1 MMKNREIPK
10 GLRDLLPDEVKI
22 KRNIESQAAGLF
34 MRYGYEEVITPAF
47 EYLEVIEAGAGSNI
61 RQELFMFMDREG
73 GILSLRPE
81 MTVSIAR
88 LAATHLQDEPL
99 PLRLYYMGNVFRHVQ
114 PQKAQYREFWQAGI
128 ELLGAQGPIA
138 DAEVITIAARTL
150 AAIGLLDFKI
160 SLNHIG
166 IFNSILND
174 SNMNPQDQTRVR
186 QLVERKDLVA
196 LSQVLD
202 SLPVNERL
210 KETIASLPV
219 LHGGLEII
227 DKIPYLEK
235 SPKASEAV
243 NELLKIYEALNTF
256 GVIEHIVLDM
266 GVLRGL
272 DYYTGIVFEGYSPDL
287 GYGLLGGGRYD
298 NLLGQFGFP
307 CPATGFALGLERTAL
322 VLKDTV
328 DGPTRY
334 LVGGTRLEAMVEK
347 CDELR
352 TAGFIV
358 ELDTKMSGR
367 DELQKLCARKANTTL
382 IYID

>member
-1 MMKNREIPK
+1 MRNREIPK

-22 KRNIESQAAGLF
+22 KRNIENQAASLF
-34 MRYGYEEVITPAF
+34 TGYGYEEVITPAF
-47 EYLEVIEAGAGSNI
+47 EYLEVIESGAGSNI
-61 RQELFMFMDREG
+61 REELFMFMDREG
-73 GILSLRPE
+73 GILTLRPE

-88 LAATHLQDEPL
+88 LAATHMQDEAL

-114 PQKAQYREFWQAGI
+114 PQKARYREFWQAGI
-128 ELLGAQGPIA
+128 ELLGTKGPWA
-138 DAEVITIAARTL
+138 DAEIITIAAKTL
-150 AAIGLLDFKI
+150 STIGLSDFKI

-166 IFNSILND
+166 IFNSILEE
-174 SNMNPQDQTRVR
+174 SNMNHQDMALIR
-186 QLVERKDLVA
+186 QLVESKDLVE
-196 LSQVLD
+196 LSQVLE
-202 SLPVNERL
+202 SLPINERL

-219 LHGGLEII
+219 LHGGLETIG
-227 DKIPYLEK
+227 KIPYLED
-235 SPKASEAV
+235 SPKAREAV
-243 NELLKIYEALNTF
+243 SELLKIYEALNTF

-322 VLKDTV
+322 VLKDKIEE
-328 DGPTRY
+328 PRRY
-334 LVGGTRLEAMVEK
+334 LVGGTDLQAMVNK

-352 TAGFIV
+352 SSGFIA
-358 ELDTKMSGR
+358 EMDTELRGRGELLKICEKKLDTN
-367 DELQKLCARKANTTL
+367 LV
-382 IYID
+382 YID

>member
-22 KRNIESQAAGLF
+22 KRNIENQAAGLF
-34 MRYGYEEVITPAF
+34 ARYGYQEVITPAF
-47 EYLEVIEAGAGSNI
+47 EYLEVIEAGAGSDI

-88 LAATHLQDEPL
+88 LAATHMQEEPL
-99 PLRLYYMGNVFRHVQ
+99 PLRFYYMGNVFRHVQ
-114 PQKAQYREFWQAGI
+114 PQKARYREFWQAGI
-128 ELLGAQGPIA
+128 ELLGARGPYA
-138 DAEVITIAARTL
+138 DAEVIAIAVRTL
-150 AAIGLLDFKI
+150 DSIGLTDFKI

-166 IFNSILND
+166 IFNNILAD
-174 SNMNPQDQTRVR
+174 CQMDHKDQMLVR
-186 QLVERKDLVA
+186 QLVERKDLVE

-202 SLPVNERL
+202 SLAIDDQM
-210 KETIASLPV
+210 KESIASLPV

-227 DKIPYLEK
+227 DKIPYLDR
-235 SPKASEAV
+235 SSQAVEAV
-243 NELLKIYEALNTF
+243 SELLKIYEALESF
-256 GVIEHIVLDM
+256 GVTRHIVLDM

-307 CPATGFALGLERTAL
+307 CPATGFALGLERAAL
-322 VLKDTV
+322 VLKDRS
-328 DGPTRY
+328 DGPQRY
-334 LVGGTRLEAMVEK
+334 LVGGADLELIIKK

-352 TAGFIV
+352 EAGFIV
-358 ELDTKMSGR
+358 EMDTMMSTPG
-367 DELQKLCARKANTTL
+367 ELRELCARKANTAL
-382 IYID
+382 VYVE

>member
-1 MMKNREIPK
+1 MRNREIPK

-22 KRNIESQAAGLF
+22 KRNIENQAASLF
-34 MRYGYEEVITPAF
+34 TGYGYEEVITPAF
-47 EYLEVIEAGAGSNI
+47 EYLEVIESGAGSNI
-61 RQELFMFMDREG
+61 REELFMFMDREG
-73 GILSLRPE
+73 GILTLRPE

-88 LAATHLQDEPL
+88 LAATHMQDEAL

-114 PQKAQYREFWQAGI
+114 PQKARYREFWQAGI
-128 ELLGAQGPIA
+128 ELLGTKGPWA
-138 DAEVITIAARTL
+138 DAEIITIAAKTL
-150 AAIGLLDFKI
+150 STIGLSDFKI

-166 IFNSILND
+166 IFNSILEE
-174 SNMNPQDQTRVR
+174 SNMNHQDMALIR
-186 QLVERKDLVA
+186 QLVESKDLVE
-196 LSQVLD
+196 LSQVLE
-202 SLPVNERL
+202 SLPINERL

-219 LHGGLEII
+219 LHGGLETIG
-227 DKIPYLEK
+227 KIPYLED
-235 SPKASEAV
+235 SPKAREAV
-243 NELLKIYEALNTF
+243 SELLKIYEALNTF

-322 VLKDTV
+322 VLKDKIEE
-328 DGPTRY
+328 PRRY
-334 LVGGTRLEAMVEK
+334 LVGGTDFQAMVNK

-352 TAGFIV
+352 SSGFIA
-358 ELDTKMSGR
+358 EMDTELRGRGELLKICEKKLDTN
-367 DELQKLCARKANTTL
+367 LV
-382 IYID
+382 YID

>member
-1 MMKNREIPK
+1 MRNREIPK

-22 KRNIESQAAGLF
+22 KRNIENQAASLF
-34 MRYGYEEVITPAF
+34 TGYGYEEVITPAF
-47 EYLEVIEAGAGSNI
+47 EYLEVIESGAGSNI
-61 RQELFMFMDREG
+61 REELFMFMDREG
-73 GILSLRPE
+73 GILTLRPE

-88 LAATHLQDEPL
+88 LAATHMQDETL

-114 PQKAQYREFWQAGI
+114 PQKARYREFWQAGI
-128 ELLGAQGPIA
+128 ELLGTKGPWA
-138 DAEVITIAARTL
+138 DAEIITIAAKTL
-150 AAIGLLDFKI
+150 STIGLSDFKI

-166 IFNSILND
+166 IFNSILEE
-174 SNMNPQDQTRVR
+174 SNMNHQDMALIR
-186 QLVERKDLVA
+186 QLVESKDLVE
-196 LSQVLD
+196 LSQVLE
-202 SLPVNERL
+202 SLPINERL

-219 LHGGLEII
+219 LHGGLETIG
-227 DKIPYLEK
+227 KIPYLED
-235 SPKASEAV
+235 SPKAREAV
-243 NELLKIYEALNTF
+243 SELLKIYEALNTF

-322 VLKDTV
+322 VLKDKIEE
-328 DGPTRY
+328 PRRY
-334 LVGGTRLEAMVEK
+334 LVGGTDLQAMVNK

-352 TAGFIV
+352 SSGFIA
-358 ELDTKMSGR
+358 EMDTELRGRGELLKICEKKLDTN
-367 DELQKLCARKANTTL
+367 LV
-382 IYID
+382 YID